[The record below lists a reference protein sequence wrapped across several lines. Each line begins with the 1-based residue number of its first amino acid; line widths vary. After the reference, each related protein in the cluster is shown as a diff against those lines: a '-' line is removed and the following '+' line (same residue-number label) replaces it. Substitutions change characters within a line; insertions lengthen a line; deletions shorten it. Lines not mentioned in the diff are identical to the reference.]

1 LCFGARKMGQ
11 IAHDATSRVVNHP
24 LLVENGWKSALDETF
39 DLGRDHGGRDGA
51 GGELNAEIAR
61 SVVGIYRHACGRGP
75 TKARTM
81 FRSDVVVVILEDV
94 LTPAEHSLIADGRA
108 DAALDMRRS
117 IHAAMRPTL
126 ATAIAE
132 ATGCPVRAVMSDS
145 NDDPDVTVEIF
156 LLGRP
161 VDPSRVAPAR

>member
-1 LCFGARKMGQ
+1 MGR
-11 IAHDATSRVVNHP
+11 IAHDTAQRVVNHP
-24 LLVENGWKSALDETF
+24 LLVENGWKSTF
-39 DLGRDHGGRDGA
+39 DEAFGLGRDHGGRDGA

-61 SVVGIYRHACGRGP
+61 SVVGIYRRACGRGP

-94 LTPAEHSLIADGRA
+94 LTPAERSLIADGRA
-108 DAALDMRRS
+108 AAALDMRRS
-117 IHAAMRPTL
+117 LHAAMRPTL

>member
-1 LCFGARKMGQ
+1 MGR
-11 IAHDATSRVVNHP
+11 IAHDATPRVVNHP
-24 LLVENGWKSALDETF
+24 LPVENGWKSTLDEAF
-39 DLGRDHGGRDGA
+39 GLGRDHGGRDGA

-61 SVVGIYRHACGRGP
+61 SVVGIYRQACGRGP
-75 TKARTM
+75 TRARTM
-81 FRSDVVVVILEDV
+81 FHSNVVVVILEDV
-94 LTPAEHSLIADGRA
+94 LTPPERSLIADGRA

-117 IHAAMRPTL
+117 LHAAMRPTL

-132 ATGCPVRAVMSDS
+132 ATGCPVRAAMSDS

>member
-1 LCFGARKMGQ
+1 MGR
-11 IAHDATSRVVNHP
+11 IAHDATPRVVNHP
-24 LLVENGWKSALDETF
+24 LPVENGWKSTLDEVF
-39 DLGRDHGGRDGA
+39 GVGSDHGGRDGA

-75 TKARTM
+75 TKARAM

-94 LTPAEHSLIADGRA
+94 LTPAERSLIADGRA

-117 IHAAMRPTL
+117 LHAAMRPTL